1 MCARENKEIRLYLFL
16 RTFFVEVAEQQHPKT
31 LFLTSQPC
39 FSYQVPATLFEVRLR
54 IVEQYFK
61 RLNRSRTKCLR
72 IVYSMQEFSVNLNIF
87 Y

>member
-1 MCARENKEIRLYLFL
+1 MVLRWFKILHVLFL
-16 RTFFVEVAEQQHPKT
+16 
-31 LFLTSQPC
+31 
-39 FSYQVPATLFEVRLR
+39 QVPATLFEVRLR